1 VYELTG
7 SEATMELVSGLLFL
21 IKMTLVFIEVG
32 GFRRSPRAVASPA
45 CDRADRGAIVGAWW
59 VADILDLERSIWNRI
74 HMGHGLDNYV
84 IIC

>member
-1 VYELTG
+1 
-7 SEATMELVSGLLFL
+7 
-21 IKMTLVFIEVG
+21 
-32 GFRRSPRAVASPA
+32 
-45 CDRADRGAIVGAWW
+45 VGAWW

>member
-1 VYELTG
+1 MEFVSEPFSDQDDPRIYRGWRLPSLT
-7 SEATMELVSGLLFL
+7 
-21 IKMTLVFIEVG
+21 
-32 GFRRSPRAVASPA
+32 ASSCIAA